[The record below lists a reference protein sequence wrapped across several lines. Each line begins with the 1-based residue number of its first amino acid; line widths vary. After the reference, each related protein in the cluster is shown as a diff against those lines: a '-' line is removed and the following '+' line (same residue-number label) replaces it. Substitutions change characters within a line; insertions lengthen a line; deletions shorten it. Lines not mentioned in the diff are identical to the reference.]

1 MKWNAAR
8 GFTAKFEHF
17 MALFYSLLRVYT
29 IENCRRFLFDNN
41 MKKIE
46 KNALVTSDVMF
57 IFSTPKDNNYKP
69 INARESVDS

>member
-41 MKKIE
+41 MKKKKNRE
-46 KNALVTSDVMF
+46 KRARY
-57 IFSTPKDNNYKP
+57 IFQYSK
-69 INARESVDS
+69 RQ